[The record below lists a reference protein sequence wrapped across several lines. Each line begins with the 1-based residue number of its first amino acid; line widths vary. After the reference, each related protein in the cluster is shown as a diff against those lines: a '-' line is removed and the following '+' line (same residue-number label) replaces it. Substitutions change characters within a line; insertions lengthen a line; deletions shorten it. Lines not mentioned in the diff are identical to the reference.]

1 MAIELRLFTIGSV
14 ISLILASAA
23 TTSIVHGQTIF
34 PKAQNATNTS
44 ASPSHAPPKLVPTK
58 PSTPRTNVPSSLSL
72 TKQPKPHLVNIA
84 SPSMGERVLVGK
96 DLLISGTSAG
106 NINATSINCQV
117 SVIVNGVR
125 PYQRTTAAGSGGPGD
140 YSKWN
145 FTLVPQHAT
154 D

>member
-1 MAIELRLFTIGSV
+1 MAIELRLFTIVSV
-14 ISLILASAA
+14 ISLIPASAA

-34 PKAQNATNTS
+34 PKAQNAATNTS

-58 PSTPRTNVPSSLSL
+58 PSTPLSL
-72 TKQPKPHLVNIA
+72 TKQPKPHLVNID
-84 SPSMGERVLVGK
+84 SRSMGERVLVGK

-117 SVIVNGVR
+117 SVNVNGIK
-125 PYQRTTAAGSGGPGD
+125 PYQRATATGPTGAGD

-145 FTLVPQHAT
+145 FTLSPKYTSIKQGQNK
-154 D
+154 